1 MEPSQSSQSPRLI
14 NRELSW
20 LEFNQRV
27 LEEARDPSVLLLERV
42 KFLAIVS
49 SNLDEFFM
57 VRVAGLKRQLAAGE
71 TSGGP
76 DGLTPSETLA
86 AVSRRAHELST
97 AQHRCWIEELQPALE
112 HEGVVIVSPGDATA
126 AEREHLAQYVRRT
139 LLPVLTPL
147 AIDPGHPFPYLANGS
162 LCLVASIRSS
172 TPSPLPPTRLVVVHL
187 PTGVVPRFVPLPPL
201 ASDSGT
207 HRFMRLE
214 DVVSLELPWLYHGYD
229 IDSCHAIR
237 VTRDAEITVES
248 VQGEDLLTAV
258 ESSLRDRRMGDAVRL
273 QYDADLPQHVLSLLV
288 ESLELGGDDL
298 YPGAGF
304 TAFADLFQLYGAVD
318 APLLKDA
325 PKTPRPVPAFE
336 AAPDVWSAIR
346 AGDVLVQHPYQSFDA
361 VTRFVEEAAVDPKV
375 LAIKMTL
382 YRVNAT
388 SPIALALTKAAEHG
402 KEVAVLVEL
411 KARFDEAANIR
422 WARAL
427 EAVGAHVVYGL
438 PNYKTHCKAC
448 LVVRQEADGVRR
460 YCHLGTGN
468 YNAKTAALYTDF
480 GLFTCRQSFGEDLT
494 EVFNLL
500 TGYMRPRP
508 MHHLLMAPTG
518 LRSALVD
525 RIRRE
530 ADHARAGRAARVV
543 LKLNSLVDPALIE
556 ELYAASRAGVDVALI
571 VRGICCLRPSV
582 PGLSERIVARS
593 IVDRYLEHARVYSFD
608 NGGEPEIFLA
618 SADWMP
624 RNLDHRIELAF
635 PIVDPALKQVVLEF
649 LCVQLADT
657 VKARQFDADGRS
669 ARLVPAGRHPIRAQ
683 EKAYELLVLP
693 EVVAREAPVAPE
705 VKPRAAFAH
714 EHSAPRAGHH
724 ATP

>member
-1 MEPSQSSQSPRLI
+1 
-14 NRELSW
+14 
-20 LEFNQRV
+20 
-27 LEEARDPSVLLLERV
+27 
-42 KFLAIVS
+42 
-49 SNLDEFFM
+49 
-57 VRVAGLKRQLAAGE
+57 
-71 TSGGP
+71 
-76 DGLTPSETLA
+76 
-86 AVSRRAHELST
+86 
-97 AQHRCWIEELQPALE
+97 
-112 HEGVVIVSPGDATA
+112 
-126 AEREHLAQYVRRT
+126 
-139 LLPVLTPL
+139 
-147 AIDPGHPFPYLANGS
+147 
-162 LCLVASIRSS
+162 VASIRSS

-187 PTGVVPRFVPLPPL
+187 PTGVVPRFVPLGVDPHPR
-201 ASDSGT
+201 
-207 HRFMRLE
+207 RFMRLE
-214 DVVSLELPWLYHGYD
+214 DVVRLDLPWLYHGYE

-237 VTRDAEITVES
+237 VTHDAEITVES
-248 VQGEDLLTAV
+248 VPGEDLLTAV
-258 ESSLRDRRMGDAVRL
+258 ESSLRERRMGDAVRL
-273 QYDADLPQHVLSLLV
+273 QYDADLPPHVLSTLI
-288 ESLELGGDDL
+288 ESLELEPDDL

-325 PKTPRPVPAFE
+325 PRAPRQVPEFE
-336 AAPDVWSAIR
+336 AAADVWAAIR

-382 YRVNAT
+382 YRVSPS
-388 SPIALALTKAAEHG
+388 SPIAVALTKAAEHG

-438 PNYKTHCKAC
+438 PNFKTHCKAC

-468 YNAKTAALYTDF
+468 YNAKTAALYADF
-480 GLFTCRQSFGEDLT
+480 SLFTCRQSFGEDLT

-508 MHHLLMAPTG
+508 LQHLLMAPTG
-518 LRSALVD
+518 LRSALID

-530 ADHARAGRAARVV
+530 SDHARAGRPARIV
-543 LKLNSLVDPALIE
+543 LKLNSLVDAALID

-571 VRGICCLRPSV
+571 VRGICCLRPGV
-582 PGLSERIVARS
+582 PGVSDRIVARS
-593 IVDRYLEHARVYSFD
+593 IVDRYLEHARVYSFE
-608 NGGEPEIFLA
+608 NGGQSEIFLA

-635 PIVDPALKQVVLEF
+635 PIVDPALRQVVLEF
-649 LCVQLADT
+649 LRVQLADT
-657 VKARQFDADGRS
+657 VKARDFGADGRS
-669 ARLVPAGRHPIRAQ
+669 TRVAPDGKHPVRAQ
-683 EKAYELLVLP
+683 EKAYALLALP
-693 EVVAREAPVAPE
+693 ETAATELPGPAEP
-705 VKPRAAFAH
+705 KPRAAAAH
-714 EHSAPRAGHH
+714 EHASPRSGHH